1 MRKRGGGMKK
11 GLQNSEVE
19 VEHLKEDE
27 EFNNQVQHALQAMPV
42 DDWPA
47 QPVEEQP
54 RPCI

>member
-1 MRKRGGGMKK
+1 MKK